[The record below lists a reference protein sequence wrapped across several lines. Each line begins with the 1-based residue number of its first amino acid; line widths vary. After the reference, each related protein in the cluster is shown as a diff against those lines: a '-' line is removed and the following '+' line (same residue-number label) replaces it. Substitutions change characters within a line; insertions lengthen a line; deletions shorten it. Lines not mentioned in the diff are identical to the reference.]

1 MDHLSEEEAQKVRE
15 QFQKDYQNFDPDT
28 SLICIIGLRIG
39 DTLLI
44 PPGAIHA
51 PIMVT
56 DCLFRGGMVTQAK
69 ELRRSIKAWRL
80 CVENRE
86 CTNEDILKQTR
97 SILDWMRVEV
107 RRAPDEHG
115 YTSGFDE
122 FEEDWDV
129 ITGEAPRCT
138 CKEECRRKNCA
149 CRAKAVRKN
158 MPSRR
163 IEMSKSIWMYG
174 KRGRGVGPGSS
185 RDT

>member
-1 MDHLSEEEAQKVRE
+1 M
-15 QFQKDYQNFDPDT
+15 
-28 SLICIIGLRIG
+28 
-39 DTLLI
+39 
-44 PPGAIHA
+44 
-51 PIMVT
+51 
-56 DCLFRGGMVTQAK
+56 QAK
-69 ELRRSIKAWRL
+69 EPRRSIKAWRF

-138 CKEECRRKNCA
+138 CKGECRRKNCA
-149 CRAKAVRKN
+149 CRSKAQRCGRTCHPDGLKCQNPFGCMARVAEGWCWAVERYLDKF
-158 MPSRR
+158 
-163 IEMSKSIWMYG
+163 IEIF
-174 KRGRGVGPGSS
+174 VQ
-185 RDT
+185 